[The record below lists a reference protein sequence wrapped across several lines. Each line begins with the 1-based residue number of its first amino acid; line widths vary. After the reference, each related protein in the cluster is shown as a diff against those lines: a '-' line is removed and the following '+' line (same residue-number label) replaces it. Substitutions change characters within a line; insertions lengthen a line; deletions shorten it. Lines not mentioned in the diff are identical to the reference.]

1 MNRTVRVMFARTFG
15 RLVLSP
21 TTYLAIAGFLAL
33 SAGFFVVALVRGD
46 GGTTPVAALWAVAAV
61 PFLPVLA
68 AMLTMRLVADERA
81 SGRLDLLLTAPVL
94 ERDVVLGKYFA
105 ALALAALAVALYL
118 FIPLFV
124 LPVCAPALRDALS
137 LGMFLP
143 AALALLLQG
152 ALWCAVGLLASACL
166 RHAAAAAFAS
176 LILMLALPHAAFRA
190 ATAWM
195 PVLRARLASMPFESH
210 IVDLATGLVPLATL
224 AFYGVLTCFALF
236 AATKAVSAVRLRGRG
251 GLAPRLSTG
260 FVTLLAFVFS
270 CLVVAFMFRLDVA
283 FELPVGPGAART
295 SARTRQ
301 ILAEAHGD
309 VRVTCFLPRKAP
321 EFRAVARLLRGLEA
335 AAGAEAGMRLS
346 VDYVDPRWELER
358 AVSLVRTGAEE
369 GTLLFRRGGRKVSVP
384 VADLFSGATNGA
396 VAVGSRGVFF
406 GEAACASALQQ
417 LSLPARR
424 DVVYWTTGHGET
436 DYDSYDPVYGMS
448 DVARELRRDGYEL
461 RRLDLSDSPSI
472 PGDCAVL
479 VVAGA
484 RDPFSRAETAR
495 LGGWVREGG
504 RLLVLAAAG
513 PNAGV
518 GPLLADLGVR
528 VLPYTVVS
536 PRTQTGVDVMA
547 RDFGDHPIM
556 RPLAGGTALFAAPVP
571 LAAGP
576 AAQADGVTFT
586 ELVKSDA
593 ESWGESEPDVR
604 PWTRDATSEPA
615 GPLALAVALERGG
628 GVAKEIALRPGR
640 VVVVGDAT
648 FVLNGATARRG
659 NANRDVFLNALAW
672 LAGLDALSA
681 PRAPG
686 NTVATGLDRGGWVR
700 FGAVSAAGLPFAVL
714 LLGAGLYLR
723 RRRLS

>member
-15 RLVLSP
+15 RLILSP
-21 TTYLAIAGFLAL
+21 TTCFAIAGFLAL

-94 ERDVVLGKYFA
+94 ERDVVSGKYLG
-105 ALALAALAVALYL
+105 ALALSALAVALYL
-118 FIPLFV
+118 FIPLLV
-124 LPVCAPALRDALS
+124 LPFCAPALREALS
-137 LGMFLP
+137 FGQFLP
-143 AALALLLQG
+143 AVLALLLQG
-152 ALWCAVGLLASACL
+152 ALWCAVGLLASACF

-176 LILMLALPHAAFRA
+176 LVLMLALPHAAFHA

-236 AATKAVSAVRLRGRG
+236 AATKAVAAVRLRGRG
-251 GLAPRLSTG
+251 ALGARLSTG
-260 FVTLLAFVFS
+260 VVILLAFVFS
-270 CLVVAFMFRLDVA
+270 CLVVAFVFRLDVS

-321 EFRAVARLLRGLEA
+321 EFRAVARLLRGLES
-335 AAGAEAGMRLS
+335 AAGAVAGMRLS
-346 VDYVDPRWELER
+346 VEYVDPRWELER
-358 AVSLVRTGAEE
+358 AVSLVRAGAEE
-369 GTLLFRRGGRKVSVP
+369 GTLLFRRGGRKVSVS
-384 VADLFSGATNGA
+384 VSDLFLGATNDV
-396 VAVGSRGVFF
+396 VAIGSRGVFS
-406 GEAACASALQQ
+406 GEAVCASALQQ

-424 DVVYWTTGHGET
+424 EVVYWTTGHGET
-436 DYDSYDPVYGMS
+436 AYDSYDPVYGMS
-448 DVARELRRDGYEL
+448 EVAREVQRDGYTV
-461 RRLDLSDSPSI
+461 RKLDLAASPEI

-484 RDPFSRAETAR
+484 RDPFSRVEMAR
-495 LGGWVREGG
+495 LGGWMREGG
-504 RLLVLAAAG
+504 RLLVLAAPG
-513 PNAGV
+513 PNAGA
-518 GPLLADLGVR
+518 GPLLADLGVKI
-528 VLPYTVVS
+528 LPYTVVS
-536 PRTQTGVDVMA
+536 LRTQTGADTVA
-547 RDFGDHPIM
+547 RDFGDHPVM
-556 RPLAGGTALFAAPVP
+556 RPLAGGTALFSAPIP
-571 LAAGP
+571 LAASA
-576 AAQADGVTFT
+576 AAQDDGATFT
-586 ELVKSDA
+586 PLVRSDA
-593 ESWGESEPDVR
+593 ESWGESEPEVR

-615 GPLALAVALERGG
+615 GPLALAVAVERG

-640 VVVVGDAT
+640 MVVVGDAS
-648 FVLNGATARRG
+648 FVLNGAIARHG
-659 NANRDVFLNALAW
+659 NANRDIFLNALAW

-686 NTVATGLDRGGWVR
+686 NAVATGLDRRGWMR
-700 FGAVSAAGLPFAVL
+700 FGAASAVGLPFAVL
-714 LLGAGLYLR
+714 LLGAVLFLR